1 MGTVMVLAGRVK
13 ARARRAGGCEEG
25 VGKAPTLHTISHTP
39 HTSPHLFAHPEV
51 LSFLV
56 NLALCQQ

>member
-13 ARARRAGGCEEG
+13 ARARRAGGVRS
-25 VGKAPTLHTISHTP
+25 VGHGPHTP
-39 HTSPHLFAHPEV
+39 HISPHLFAHPEV